1 MGEQKVRRND
11 TMPGM
16 KLEVKHKNL
25 RKILKD
31 MGSVVVAFSG
41 GADSALV
48 LKVAHDVLERK
59 AVAAT
64 GVSPA
69 VAVAEVEES
78 RRVARLIGITHHVI
92 TSDPMENP
100 VYRENGP
107 GRCYA
112 CKETLYLRIS
122 ELAKRLEFRFLANG
136 TNQDDLRDFRPGLEA
151 AKNFGVRSP
160 LLEAGFN
167 KKEIRELSR
176 KLDLPTWD
184 KPADAC
190 LSSRIPFGTPISE
203 ETLGKVEKAERF
215 LKEEGFRLVRV
226 RNHSEMARI
235 EIPTEDF
242 NRFLE
247 PGRRNR
253 IVQNLKKLGFRQ
265 ITLDVQGYRQG
276 SMNPE
281 EKS

>member
-1 MGEQKVRRND
+1 
-11 TMPGM
+11 M